1 MIQIENI
8 ISELQKKRPVFHSE
22 ADYQHALAWEIQCHY
37 PSAAVRLEIHPG
49 RIGPREYI
57 DIWVKYENTVYA
69 IELKY
74 KTGKIDLVHGD
85 EEFHLLNQAA
95 QDIGRYDFIKDIA
108 RLERFVGGNPG
119 TIGYA
124 MLLTN
129 DDTYWRA
136 SKNLA
141 TADAHFRIHESRT
154 LTGERKWSEAT
165 GKGTMKGRENPL
177 VLNRSHQIRWVDYS
191 ALPKKG
197 PIRSATYSSRLNPG
211 LKISSGDG
219 GRAGQGQT
227 RSFLILVGYSSMSV
241 VSETR
246 NFPSSPSVE

>member
-1 MIQIENI
+1 MF
-8 ISELQKKRPVFHSE
+8 LR
-22 ADYQHALAWEIQCHY
+22 
-37 PSAAVRLEIHPG
+37 
-49 RIGPREYI
+49 
-57 DIWVKYENTVYA
+57 
-69 IELKY
+69 
-74 KTGKIDLVHGD
+74 
-85 EEFHLLNQAA
+85 
-95 QDIGRYDFIKDIA
+95 
-108 RLERFVGGNPG
+108 
-119 TIGYA
+119 
-124 MLLTN
+124 N
-129 DDTYWRA
+129 DDLYGRQPKTFQ
-136 SKNLA
+136 
-141 TADAHFRIHESRT
+141 TDDAHFRIHESRT

-241 VSETR
+241 FLITR
-246 NFPSSPSVE
+246 YFPSSPSVE

>member
-1 MIQIENI
+1 MIQVENI

-22 ADYQHALAWEIQCHY
+22 ADFQHALAWEIQCHY
-37 PSAAVRLEIHPG
+37 PTAAVRLEIHPG

-74 KTGKIDLVHGD
+74 KTSKIDLIYGN

-95 QDIGRYDFIKDIA
+95 QDLGRYDFIKDII
-108 RLERFVGGNPG
+108 RLERFVGGNAG

-124 MLLTN
+124 LILTN
-129 DDTYWRA
+129 DATYWRA

-154 LTGERKWSEAT
+154 LNGELKWSEAT

-177 VLNRSHQIRWVDYS
+177 VLNSSHQIRWIDYS
-191 ALPKKG
+191 AFVEKG
-197 PIRSATYSSRLNPG
+197 PNAFRYVL
-211 LKISSGDG
+211 LKIES
-219 GRAGQGQT
+219 
-227 RSFLILVGYSSMSV
+227 RS
-241 VSETR
+241 
-246 NFPSSPSVE
+246 